1 MSKSCECDIWVTI
14 HRTKLGDHREIDD
27 RVEMRLKGKFEMS
40 RKLNRREV
48 IVSGAASL
56 INLFDRYVP
65 AKAVVIPPAALDHA

>member
-1 MSKSCECDIWVTI
+1 
-14 HRTKLGDHREIDD
+14 
-27 RVEMRLKGKFEMS
+27 MS